1 MALMLVQAPR
11 GSRMVSR
18 LARALGLVL
27 LILAA
32 AVGASAQT
40 APPTLGVLVD
50 QVVALFPRVNA
61 EVLEAQ
67 GGTVTLSLGQ
77 RDGLVAGLEL
87 SLYREGRE
95 LRHPKTGE
103 VLGRT
108 EQALGRVAVSQVFE
122 AYSTGTVAPGTD
134 VRPGDRARVS
144 AGKIKLTLL
153 PLVDGV
159 KDGLAEAATHEL
171 IEALGRTGR
180 FQIALGDAVTVWLGQ
195 QGLKRQ
201 DVLEGKGLAQAS
213 ERFKLENLLVV
224 VFTRVDK
231 KPYMDV
237 RLFTFP
243 GANALL
249 TTALFVPPSI
259 KAQPKGDFSAAG
271 RGRDSQTPNPR
282 RSLLSRL
289 LTGDLDAGTY
299 SSGETSIPIREVAK
313 FPFAVVA
320 MDAAVAPK
328 DGVPRLVV
336 TDGERVYLYKL
347 AERVLEAE
355 WTHQGPAR
363 GRVFSVQLAD
373 LDGDG
378 VLEVV
383 ANRYHPHTSI
393 LMTSF
398 ILTTRGGKPA
408 VLVEDVGEILLA
420 VDPDGAGLKK
430 ALWIQPFS
438 QQGFFKQGEALRA
451 SIRQGK
457 LVTEG
462 RVRVPS
468 AFRATGAAF
477 ANIDGKDRRVLAF
490 VDEFNRLRIALESE
504 DMWRSSAPVG
514 GGGAKLEVLTQNE
527 RGGRSYLYNAEPHPL
542 AVDLDADGI
551 EELVVPQNQLPG
563 RLAVVYK
570 GPAGYRFQ
578 TVNTGFEGVVTGLG
592 AIPGD
597 GAPTL
602 VVAVVRYQNLF
613 NTVGETQIIVT
624 TGE

>member
-1 MALMLVQAPR
+1 MTL
-11 GSRMVSR
+11 RM
-18 LARALGLVL
+18 ARALGLVL
-27 LILAA
+27 LILAGAVA
-32 AVGASAQT
+32 ASGQT
-40 APPTLGVLVD
+40 APPTLGVLVN
-50 QVVALFPRVNA
+50 QVLALFPRADA
-61 EVLEAQ
+61 EVIEVQ

-77 RDGLVAGLEL
+77 RDGLVAGIEL
-87 SLYREGRE
+87 ALYREGRE
-95 LRHPKTGE
+95 LRHPRTGE

-108 EQALGRVAVSQVFE
+108 EQALGRLAVRQVFE
-122 AYSTGTVAPGTD
+122 AYSVGAVAPGTE

-159 KDGLAEAATHEL
+159 KDGLAEAATYEL
-171 IEALGRTGR
+171 IEALNRTGR
-180 FQIALGDAVTVWLGQ
+180 FQIALGDAVGVWLGQ
-195 QGLKRQ
+195 QGIKRP
-201 DVLEGKGLAQAS
+201 DVLEGKGLAQVG
-213 ERFKLENLLVV
+213 ERFKVERLLVV
-224 VFTRVDK
+224 SFTRVEK

-243 GANALL
+243 GVNALL

-259 KAQPKGDFSAAG
+259 KAAPKGDFSAAG
-271 RGRDSQTPNPR
+271 RSRESQTPSSQ
-282 RSLLSRL
+282 RSLLARL

-299 SSGETSIPIREVAK
+299 SSGESSIPLREIAK

-320 MDAAVAPK
+320 LDVAVAPK
-328 DGVPRLVV
+328 DGVARVVV
-336 TDGERVYLYKL
+336 TDGEKVYLYKFV
-347 AERVLEAE
+347 ERVLEAE
-355 WTHQGPAR
+355 WTYRADSR

-383 ANRYHPHTSI
+383 ANRYNPNPAI

-398 ILTTRGGKPA
+398 VLATKGGKPA
-408 VLVEDVGEILLA
+408 VLVEDIGEILLA
-420 VDPDGAGLKK
+420 VDADGAGIKK
-430 ALWIQPFS
+430 TLWIQPFS
-438 QQGFFKQGEALRA
+438 QQGFFKKGEVLRA
-451 SIRQGK
+451 SIRNGK

-477 ANIDGKDRRVLAF
+477 ANINGKDPRALAF
-490 VDEFNRLRIALESE
+490 VDEFNRLQITVDTE
-504 DMWRSSAPVG
+504 DLWRSSALVG
-514 GGGAKLEVLTQNE
+514 GGGAKLEVLTQIE
-527 RGGRSYLYNAEPHPL
+527 RGGRSYLYASEPPPL
-542 AVDLDADGI
+542 AVDLDGDGV
-551 EELVVPQNQLPG
+551 EEIVVPQNQLPG

-578 TVNTGFEGVVTGLG
+578 TVNSGFEGTLTGLG
-592 AIPGD
+592 ALPGD

-602 VVAVVRYQNLF
+602 VMAVVRYQNLF
-613 NTVGETQIIVT
+613 NTVGDTQIIVT

>member
-1 MALMLVQAPR
+1 MTPR
-11 GSRMVSR
+11 M
-18 LARALGLVL
+18 ARALGLIV

-32 AVGASAQT
+32 AAAVSAQT
-40 APPTLGVLVD
+40 APPTLGVLVN
-50 QVVALFPRVNA
+50 QVQALFPRVNA
-61 EVLEAQ
+61 EVLEVQ
-67 GGTVTLSLGQ
+67 GGTVTLSIGQ
-77 RDGLVAGLEL
+77 RDGLPAGIEL

-95 LRHPKTGE
+95 LRHPRTGE

-108 EQALGRVAVSQVFE
+108 EQALGRVAVRQVFE
-122 AYSTGTVAPGTD
+122 AYSVGAVAPGTD

-159 KDGLAEAATHEL
+159 KDGLAEAATYEL
-171 IEALGRTGR
+171 IEALNRTGR
-180 FQIALGDAVTVWLGQ
+180 FQIALGDAVNVWLGQ
-195 QGLKRQ
+195 QGIRRQ
-201 DVLEGKGLAQAS
+201 DVLEGKGLGPAA
-213 ERFKLENLLVV
+213 ERFKVEHLLVV
-224 VFTRVDK
+224 SFTRVEK

-243 GANALL
+243 GPNALL

-259 KAQPKGDFSAAG
+259 KAAPKGDFSAGG
-271 RGRDSQTPNPR
+271 RSRDSQTPAPQ
-282 RSLLSRL
+282 RSLLARL

-299 SSGETSIPIREVAK
+299 SSGEASIPLREIAK
-313 FPFAVVA
+313 FPFAVVS
-320 MDAAVAPK
+320 MDVAVAPT
-328 DGVPRLVV
+328 DGIPRVAV
-336 TDGERVYLYKL
+336 TDGEKVYLYKF

-355 WTHQGPAR
+355 WTYKADSR

-383 ANRYHPHTSI
+383 ANRYNPNPSI
-393 LMTSF
+393 LLSGF
-398 ILTTRGGKPA
+398 VLTTKGTKPV

-420 VDPDGAGLKK
+420 VDVDGAGLKK
-430 ALWIQPFS
+430 TLWLQPFS
-438 QQGFFKQGEALRA
+438 QQGFFKKGESLRA
-451 SIRQGK
+451 SIRDGK

-477 ANIDGKDRRVLAF
+477 ANISGKDRRALAF
-490 VDEFNRLRIALESE
+490 VDEFSRLQIAVDTE
-504 DMWRSSAPVG
+504 DLWRSSALVG
-514 GGGAKLEVLTQNE
+514 GGGAKLEVLSQNE
-527 RGGRSYLYNAEPHPL
+527 RGGRSFLYTSEPHPL
-542 AVDLDADGI
+542 AVDLDGDGV
-551 EELVVPQNQLPG
+551 EEIVVPQNQLPG
-563 RLAVVYK
+563 RLGVVYK
-570 GPAGYRFQ
+570 GPAGFRFQ
-578 TVNTGFEGVVTGLG
+578 TVNSGFEGTVTGLG

-602 VVAVVRYQNLF
+602 VIAVVRYQNLF

>member
-1 MALMLVQAPR
+1 MML
-11 GSRMVSR
+11 R
-18 LARALGLVL
+18 LARALGLITL
-27 LILAA
+27 LLAA
-32 AVGASAQT
+32 VVTASAQT
-40 APPTLGVLVD
+40 AQPTLGVLVS
-50 QVVALFPRVNA
+50 QVAALFPRVNA
-61 EVLEAQ
+61 DVIEVQ
-67 GGTVTLSLGQ
+67 GDTVTLSLGQ
-77 RDGLVAGLEL
+77 RDGLAAGIEM

-95 LRHPKTGE
+95 LRHPRTGE

-108 EQALGRVAVSQVFE
+108 EQALGRVAVRQIFE

-144 AGKIKLTLL
+144 AGRIKLTLL

-171 IEALGRTGR
+171 IEALNRTGR
-180 FQIALGDAVTVWLGQ
+180 FQIALGDAVSVWLGQ
-195 QGLKRQ
+195 QGVKRQ
-201 DVLEGKGLAQAS
+201 DVLEGRGLGPVG
-213 ERFKLENLLVV
+213 ERFKVENLLVV
-224 VFTRVDK
+224 SFTRVDK

-243 GANALL
+243 GVNALL

-271 RGRDSQTPNPR
+271 KGRDSQTPNPQ

-289 LTGDLDAGTY
+289 ISGDLDAGTY
-299 SSGETSIPIREVAK
+299 SSGESSIPLREVAK

-320 MDAAVAPK
+320 MDVAVAPK
-328 DGVPRLVV
+328 DGIARVVV
-336 TDGERVYLYKL
+336 TDGEKVYLYKFV
-347 AERVLEAE
+347 ERVLEAE
-355 WTHQGPAR
+355 WTYRADSR

-383 ANRYHPHTSI
+383 ANRYNPNPSI
-393 LMTSF
+393 LLSGF
-398 ILTTRGGKPA
+398 VLTTRGGKPA

-420 VDPDGAGLKK
+420 VDADGAGIKK
-430 ALWIQPFS
+430 TLWLQPFS
-438 QQGFFKQGEALRA
+438 QQGFFKKGEALRV
-451 SIRQGK
+451 SLRNGK

-468 AFRATGAAF
+468 AFRATGAVF
-477 ANIDGKDRRVLAF
+477 ASISGKDRRALAF
-490 VDEFNRLRIALESE
+490 VDEFSRLQISVDAE

-514 GGGAKLEVLTQNE
+514 GGGAKLEVLTQIE
-527 RGGRSYLYNAEPHPL
+527 RGGRSFLYTSEPLPL
-542 AVDLDADGI
+542 AVDLDGDGI
-551 EELVVPQNQLPG
+551 EEVVVPQNQLPG

-578 TVNTGFEGVVTGLG
+578 TVNSGFEGTVTGLG

-602 VVAVVRYQNLF
+602 VIAVVRYQNLF
-613 NTVGETQIIVT
+613 NTVGDTQIIVT